1 MALRCVAVER
11 LRGIERKRWRL
22 RVVLAV
28 LTLASCLGPWVG
40 RASAIPAFARKY
52 GLACT
57 GCHEAWPTLNDFGRA
72 FRDNGYQMLLGEDSP
87 TKLSPGYW
95 PISIRITP
103 HYEFNSVDHQET
115 DQGVRTLSA
124 GGIAEIGLDL
134 LSAGTLA
141 PNVSFLVV
149 PTGFTSAEGV
159 TLEAAWLRFDNLMH
173 SGWFNLKL
181 GKHELDLPRSGH
193 RGWSLTDTGY
203 LIYGYHPPGSVLEH
217 DMSENQ
223 RGIEYFGHD
232 RGSFNRIA
240 VSVFDVQGSPGS
252 RHAFETPAVYAH
264 ASHKWLWE
272 GRVVSAVRLG
282 AFGSY
287 TTWPTAFLTS
297 SSVPIEGTGSDLKR
311 ADNYGVDLHV
321 WFGPEATPCHVLLVG
336 ARGEESPGLIPGA
349 PRDAIFRGGFL
360 EIGYTPALK
369 LTFFGRGD
377 LIRNQQQADPA
388 NPKTLNDEDAYT
400 VGVRRTI
407 QYSTRAEFAV
417 HAEYSTERTKGGA
430 FDGSDLRSRT
440 AILGLDFGY

>member
-1 MALRCVAVER
+1 MASRCPEVER
-11 LRGIERKRWRL
+11 LRELGWRRWRL
-22 RVVLAV
+22 RIVLSFAV
-28 LTLASCLGPWVG
+28 FAPCFGPWVG
-40 RASAIPAFARKY
+40 HAQAIPAFARKY

-87 TKLSPGYW
+87 TKLNPGYW

-103 HYEFNSVDHQET
+103 HYEFVSVNHQLT

-124 GGIAEIGLDL
+124 GSITEVGLDL

-159 TLEAAWLRFDNLMH
+159 TLEAAWLRFDNLA
-173 SGWFNLKL
+173 STGWLNFKL

-193 RGWSLTDTGY
+193 RSWSLTDTGY
-203 LIYGYHPPGSVLEH
+203 LIYGYHPLGSVSEH

-232 RGSFNRIA
+232 RGSFNRVA
-240 VSVFDVQGSPGS
+240 VSVFNVQGSPGS
-252 RHAFETPAVYAH
+252 RHAFDTPGVYAH

-272 GRVVSAVRLG
+272 GRVVSAARLG
-282 AFGSY
+282 VFGSY

-297 SSVPIEGTGSDLKR
+297 GGDPIPGTGSDLKR
-311 ADNYGVDLHV
+311 ANQYGVELHT
-321 WFGPEATPCHVLLVG
+321 WFGPEATPLHALLV
-336 ARGEESPGLIPGA
+336 ASRGEESPGLIPGA
-349 PRDAIFRGGFL
+349 VRDGTFRGGFL

-369 LTFFGRGD
+369 LTLFARGD
-377 LIRNQQQADPA
+377 LIRNQQQPDPA

-400 VGVRRTI
+400 IGIRRTI
-407 QYSTRAEFAV
+407 QYSTRAEFAI

-430 FDGSDLRSRT
+430 FDGSDLTSKT
-440 AILGLDFGY
+440 MFAGLDFGY